1 MASIENPYA
10 GIDLFLLSDVHARV
24 ESLVSRSSNELAPFE
39 RQIDFWWAG
48 IGIGV
53 ALGHRTPTTAAVTKF
68 NTGIILNSDPWRI
81 THLELL
87 ALSEE
92 GAEAISVPNRVI
104 RIASEY
110 ANTGTLWLSNKL
122 VGEPEPILTLVN
134 LMGEFYRQPKSLQTW
149 T

>member
-1 MASIENPYA
+1 MASVDNPYVA
-10 GIDLFLLSDVHARV
+10 IDLHLLSDVHARV
-24 ESLVSRSSNELAPFE
+24 ESLVVNRSSNELAPFD

-53 ALGHRTPTTAAVTKF
+53 ALGQRTPTTAAVTKF

-87 ALSEE
+87 ALSED
-92 GAEAISVPNRVI
+92 GAEAISDPKRVI

-110 ANTGTLWLSNKL
+110 ANTGTLWLSSKL
-122 VGEPEPILTLVN
+122 VGEPEPILALAN
-134 LMGEFYRQPKSLQTW
+134 LMVEFYGQPEL
-149 T
+149 